1 MALDAYVHQTDGVGT
16 DNIETDRIHI
26 VIFDDQPLILLGV
39 ERLLA
44 DEPDISVKASC
55 TDGTQCLEAVQQYR
69 PDILIL
75 DPSLPDNAGVDV
87 LEILARDW
95 PATKTVIFT
104 RSLTETEL
112 LRVMHLGVQGVVLKQ
127 MPPEMLVQCLRK
139 VHAGE
144 QWHEKTSFGLAFDMM
159 LRRERRQRDV
169 AALLTPREIQLTR
182 LVAAGFDTGKI
193 AGQLNI
199 APGTV
204 KVHLHRIYIKLGLR
218 NRVALTNFA
227 RDHGLA

>member
-1 MALDAYVHQTDGVGT
+1 MALDAGVHQTNT
-16 DNIETDRIHI
+16 TETGRIQI
-26 VIFDDQPLILLGV
+26 VIFDDQPFLLLGV

-44 DEPDISVKASC
+44 DEPDIRIQASC
-55 TDGTQCLEAVQQYR
+55 TDGAQCLEAVRRYQ

-75 DPSLPDNAGVDV
+75 DPSLPDNAGLAV
-87 LEILARDW
+87 LEALARDSLT
-95 PATKTVIFT
+95 TKTVIFT
-104 RSLTETEL
+104 RSLTEIEL

-139 VHAGE
+139 VHAGG

-159 LRRERRQRDV
+159 LRRERRQREV
-169 AALLTPREIQLTR
+169 AALLTPREVELTR
-182 LVAAGFDTGKI
+182 LVAAGFDTCAI
-193 AGQLNI
+193 AAQLNI

-227 RDHGLA
+227 RDKGLA